1 MPRKGLG
8 MKTYLVTGGNSGI
21 GKAIAL
27 KLAVENHVIILGRNE
42 RRLNE
47 VSQLSDQIDII
58 QSDLEDL
65 ESIECV
71 FESIHKKGYK
81 LDGLV
86 HSAGITMSAP
96 ISAVDSGEMT
106 KLMTV
111 NCMSFAELM
120 KFFSKRK
127 YSNNG
132 GAVVAISSLAAF
144 VCTKGTA
151 IYAASKGALNNLVKV
166 SAKELAKRNIRVN
179 AVMPGFVKTSMLEDD
194 GRLQEIIQTEQPWG
208 LLEPE
213 QIAELVMFLLSENSK
228 MITGTTIPITGGR
241 VV

>member
-1 MPRKGLG
+1 

-21 GKAIAL
+21 GRAIAL
-27 KLAVENHVIILGRNE
+27 KLAAENHVFILGRNE
-42 RRLNE
+42 ERLNK
-47 VSQLSDQIDII
+47 VARLSGQIDII
-58 QSDLEDL
+58 QSDLADL
-65 ESIECV
+65 GNIRSTFDYIYE
-71 FESIHKKGYK
+71 KGFK

-96 ISAVDSGEMT
+96 ISAVASDEMQ

-111 NCMSFAELM
+111 NCMAFAELM
-120 KFFSKRK
+120 KYFSKKK

-132 GAVVAISSLAAF
+132 GSVVAISSLAAC

-151 IYAASKGALNNLVKV
+151 IYAASKAALNNLVKV
-166 SAKELAKRNIRVN
+166 SAKELAKRGIRVN
-179 AVMPGFVKTSMLEDD
+179 AVMPGFVKTSMVEED
-194 GRLQEIIQTEQPWG
+194 GHFQEMIQTEQPWG

-213 QIAELVMFLLSENSK
+213 QVADLVVFLLSENSK